1 MMINW
6 KEKLSSRKFWACIA
20 SAAGS
25 VLGMFTI
32 AESTIAKITCAI
44 LAFGSVCVYV
54 FAETS
59 IDKARIENPTPEQ
72 VIIETPVI
80 DESPEICEG
89 EEDGVEEG

>member
-1 MMINW
+1 
-6 KEKLSSRKFWACIA
+6 
-20 SAAGS
+20 
-25 VLGMFTI
+25 
-32 AESTIAKITCAI
+32 
-44 LAFGSVCVYV
+44 VCVYV